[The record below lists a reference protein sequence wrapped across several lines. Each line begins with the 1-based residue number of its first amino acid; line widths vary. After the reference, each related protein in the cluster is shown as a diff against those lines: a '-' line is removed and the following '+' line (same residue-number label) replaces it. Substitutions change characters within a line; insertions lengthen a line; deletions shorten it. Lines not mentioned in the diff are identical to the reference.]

1 VKRKRVANPSGGLQ
15 RYMLLIEN
23 KERSPASSLPGFC
36 SGRLQRI
43 ARAQRKGE
51 SHRHC
56 AERHA
61 RRADI
66 QPAIG
71 IEGVKYPAKG
81 QRTECHAEA
90 RAHCRGAEHR
100 AHDALTEI
108 FTRQHPNR
116 KTAS

>member
-1 VKRKRVANPSGGLQ
+1 
-15 RYMLLIEN
+15 MLLIEN

-43 ARAQRKGE
+43 ARAQRKRRKGE
-51 SHRHC
+51 SHRHR

-71 IEGVKYPAKG
+71 IEGVKYPATR

-90 RAHCRGAEHR
+90 RDHCRGAEHR
-100 AHDALTEI
+100 AHDALPKYS
-108 FTRQHPNR
+108 R
-116 KTAS
+116 ASTPTVRRL